1 MFISWRLLFQL
12 HVLTPPGG
20 AAMFSTRVARL
31 IAGKVG
37 YGVCC
42 FLAAVLLVVAG
53 YAHKAVADL
62 SALGDGITI
71 GGSSSVGAMNILVM
85 GLESRTNFQ
94 GQCLSSA
101 LLTAMHAGNVASCE
115 NQTVGAQDTDT
126 LILVHIFAGGHKAVG
141 FSIPRDDLVTYPKA
155 YYDGITQG
163 KIDQAYYFAY
173 VASLDETYGSSIS
186 SKERYQQ
193 ANDAGQ
199 AAEIATVESV
209 TGVHIDNYVVLNL
222 AGFFALA
229 QDFGGV
235 EVCVAPTTVN
245 GTRDANLIDQASG
258 WNAVADGYNL
268 KKGGSQYLHLAADQ
282 ALAFVRDRDSLPDTD
297 LSRTHRQQAVIDYVI
312 WQLKHENAFSDL
324 GQLTAL
330 LGDAKQWLI
339 TNSGFDLFDFATNM
353 SALTGKNLKFYTL
366 PIAGFA
372 DVELNGSMQDVN
384 DIDVGYIQQ
393 VVSKAFN
400 PPPPAT
406 GSGKSAVKKKAVPIP
421 AASTVTADVYNG
433 GSTAGL
439 AGSASQALVSLGYK
453 AGAVEDASAQS
464 QTPVTGTEVF
474 YGAGA
479 SANAAKIA
487 TDLGATAKA
496 LASLPAQHV
505 EVLLGTGSTVVP
517 AGLAPTSTSSP
528 SPSASASSSAAA
540 DNGAAGG
547 AVTVAANAKY
557 GIPCVY

>member
-1 MFISWRLLFQL
+1 
-12 HVLTPPGG
+12 
-20 AAMFSTRVARL
+20 MFSARVVRL
-31 IAGKVG
+31 VAGKVG
-37 YGVCC
+37 YGASC

-62 SALGDGITI
+62 SAVGGGITI

-115 NQTVGAQDTDT
+115 DQTVGSQDTDT
-126 LILVHIFAGGHKAVG
+126 LILVHIFAGGQKAVG

-155 YYDGITQG
+155 YYDGITTG

-173 VASLDETYGSSIS
+173 VSSLNSTYGSSMS
-186 SKERYQQ
+186 SSERYLK
-193 ANDAGQ
+193 ANQAGQ
-199 AAEIATVESV
+199 AAEIATVQAV
-209 TGVHIDNYVVLNL
+209 TGVHIDNYAVMNL
-222 AGFFALA
+222 AGFFTLA
-229 QDFGGV
+229 QDFRGI
-235 EVCVAPTTVN
+235 EVCVTPTTVN
-245 GTRDANLIDQASG
+245 GTADANLSDSASG

-268 KKGGSQYLHLAADQ
+268 KKGGPQYLHLAADQ

-312 WQLKHENAFSDL
+312 WELKHENAFSDL

-339 TNSGFDLFDFATNM
+339 VNSGFDLFDFATNM

-366 PIAGFA
+366 PISGYA

-384 DIDVGYIQQ
+384 DIDVSYIQQ
-393 VVSKAFN
+393 VVNKAFN
-400 PPPPAT
+400 PPPPVAP
-406 GSGKSAVKKKAVPIP
+406 SGKSAVKKKAAPIP
-421 AASTVTADVYNG
+421 PASTVTADVYNG

-439 AGSASQALVSLGYK
+439 AGSVSQALVSLGYK

-487 TDLGATAKA
+487 TDFGATAKV

-517 AGLAPTSTSSP
+517 ASLTPTASP
-528 SPSASASSSAAA
+528 SPSPSSSSSSSSAA

-557 GIPCVY
+557 GIPCVF

>member
-94 GQCLSSA
+94 GQCLSSG

-115 NQTVGAQDTDT
+115 DQTVGSQDTDT
-126 LILVHIFAGGHKAVG
+126 LILVHIFAGGQKAVG

-155 YYDGITQG
+155 YYEGITTG

-173 VASLDETYGSSIS
+173 VTSLDSTYGSHLS
-186 SKERYQQ
+186 SAERYLK
-193 ANDAGQ
+193 ANQAGQ
-199 AAEIATVESV
+199 AAEIATVQSV
-209 TGVHIDNYVVLNL
+209 TGVHIDNYVVMNL
-222 AGFFALA
+222 AGFFYLA
-229 QDFGGV
+229 QAFSGR
-235 EVCVAPTTVN
+235 EVGDTPTTVT
-245 GTRDANLIDQASG
+245 GVKGANLYAPGQNTSG
-258 WNAVADGYNL
+258 WDAPADDGYNL

-384 DIDVGYIQQ
+384 DIDVSYIQQ

-400 PPPPAT
+400 PPAPAA
-406 GSGKSAVKKKAVPIP
+406 SGKSTVQKKAAPIP
-421 AASTVTADVYNG
+421 AASTVTVGVYNG
-433 GSTAGL
+433 GSTSGP
-439 AGSASQALVSLGYK
+439 AGSVSQALVSLGYK
-453 AGAVEDASAQS
+453 
-464 QTPVTGTEVF
+464 P
-474 YGAGA
+474 
-479 SANAAKIA
+479 
-487 TDLGATAKA
+487 
-496 LASLPAQHV
+496 
-505 EVLLGTGSTVVP
+505 
-517 AGLAPTSTSSP
+517 
-528 SPSASASSSAAA
+528 
-540 DNGAAGG
+540 
-547 AVTVAANAKY
+547 
-557 GIPCVY
+557 

>member
-1 MFISWRLLFQL
+1 
-12 HVLTPPGG
+12 
-20 AAMFSTRVARL
+20 MFSARALRL

-37 YGVCC
+37 YTAGC

-62 SALGDGITI
+62 SAIGGGITI

-85 GLESRTNFQ
+85 GLESRTDFQ
-94 GQCLSSA
+94 GQCLSSG
-101 LLTAMHAGNVASCE
+101 LLTAMHAGNVASCKD
-115 NQTVGAQDTDT
+115 QTVGSQDTDT
-126 LILVHIFAGGHKAVG
+126 LILVHIFAGGQKAVG

-155 YYDGITQG
+155 YYDGITTG

-173 VASLDETYGSSIS
+173 VTSLNSTYGSSMS
-186 SKERYQQ
+186 SAERYLK
-193 ANDAGQ
+193 ANQAGQ
-199 AAEIATVESV
+199 AAEIATVQAV
-209 TGVHIDNYVVLNL
+209 TGVHIDNYAVMNL
-222 AGFFALA
+222 AGFYTLA
-229 QDFGGV
+229 QDFGGI
-235 EVCVAPTTVN
+235 EVCVTPTTVN
-245 GTRDANLIDQASG
+245 GTAHANLYDTASG

-268 KKGGSQYLHLAADQ
+268 KKGGAQYLHLAADQ

-366 PIAGFA
+366 PISGFA

-384 DIDVGYIQQ
+384 DINVSYIQQ

-406 GSGKSAVKKKAVPIP
+406 GSAKSTVAKKAAPIP
-421 AASTVTADVYNG
+421 AASTVTVDVYNG
-433 GSTAGL
+433 GSTSGL
-439 AGSASQALVSLGYK
+439 AGSVSQALVSLGYK
-453 AGAVEDASAQS
+453 AGAVSDASAQS

-487 TDLGATAKA
+487 TDFGATAKA
-496 LASLPAQHV
+496 LATLPAQHV

-528 SPSASASSSAAA
+528 SPSASASAAA

-547 AVTVAANAKY
+547 AITVAANARY

>member
-1 MFISWRLLFQL
+1 ML
-12 HVLTPPGG
+12 
-20 AAMFSTRVARL
+20 STRFARL

-37 YGVCC
+37 YTACC
-42 FLAAVLLVVAG
+42 FLAAMLLVVAG

-62 SALGDGITI
+62 STLGDGITI

-94 GQCLSSA
+94 GQCLSA
-101 LLTAMHAGNVASCE
+101 GLLTAMHAGNVASCE
-115 NQTVGAQDTDT
+115 DQTVGAQDTDT
-126 LILVHIFAGGHKAVG
+126 LILVHIFAGGQKAVG

-155 YYDGITQG
+155 YYDGITTG

-173 VASLDETYGSSIS
+173 VSSLDSTYGTSIS
-186 SKERYQQ
+186 SAERYLKANQAGQQ
-193 ANDAGQ
+193 AEIDTVQ
-199 AAEIATVESV
+199 AV
-209 TGVHIDNYVVLNL
+209 TGVHIDNYAVMNL
-222 AGFFALA
+222 AGFFTLA
-229 QDFGGV
+229 QDFGGI
-235 EVCVAPTTVN
+235 EVCVTPTTVN
-245 GTRDANLIDQASG
+245 GTADANLYDTASG

-339 TNSGFDLFDFATNM
+339 TNSGFDLLDFATNM

-366 PIAGFA
+366 PISGYA

-384 DIDVGYIQQ
+384 DIDVSYIQQ
-393 VVSKAFN
+393 VVNTAFN
-400 PPPPAT
+400 PPAATPAAK
-406 GSGKSAVKKKAVPIP
+406 GAVKKKAAPIP
-421 AASTVTADVYNG
+421 AASTVTVDVYNG

-439 AGSASQALVSLGYK
+439 AGSVSQALVSLGYK
-453 AGAVEDASAQS
+453 AGAVADASAQS
-464 QTPVTGTEVF
+464 QTPGTGAEVF

-479 SANAAKIA
+479 SANAGKLA
-487 TDLGATAKA
+487 TDFGGTAKA

-517 AGLAPTSTSSP
+517 AALTPTSTSTASP
-528 SPSASASSSAAA
+528 SPSASSSAAA
-540 DNGAAGG
+540 ANNGAAGG
-547 AVTVAANAKY
+547 AVTVAPNAKY
-557 GIPCVY
+557 GIPCVF

>member
-1 MFISWRLLFQL
+1 LF
-12 HVLTPPGG
+12 
-20 AAMFSTRVARL
+20 SARL
-31 IAGKVG
+31 GRIIAGKVF
-37 YGVCC
+37 YAVSC
-42 FLAAVLLVVAG
+42 FLAAVLVVVAG

-62 SALGDGITI
+62 NAIGGGITI

-94 GQCLSSA
+94 GQCLSAS
-101 LLTAMHAGNVASCE
+101 LLTAMHAGNVASCAD
-115 NQTVGAQDTDT
+115 QTVGAQDTDT
-126 LILVHIFAGGHKAVG
+126 LILVHIFAGGQRAVG

-173 VASLDETYGSSIS
+173 VTSLDSTYGSSMS
-186 SKERYQQ
+186 SKKRYQQ

-209 TGVHIDNYVVLNL
+209 TGVRINNYVVMNL

-235 EVCVAPTTVN
+235 EVCVTPTTVN
-245 GTRDANLIDQASG
+245 GTPDANLHDQASG
-258 WNAVADGYNL
+258 WNAVADGYRL

-312 WQLKHENAFSDL
+312 WQLKHENAFSDV

-330 LGDAKQWLI
+330 LSDADQYVI
-339 TNSGFDLFDFATNM
+339 TNNGFNLFDFATNM

-366 PIAGFA
+366 PVAGFA

-384 DIDVGYIQQ
+384 NIDLSYIQK
-393 VVSKAFN
+393 VVNTAFN
-400 PPPPAT
+400 PPAPAA
-406 GSGKSAVKKKAVPIP
+406 KSAAPAVKKKAAPVPP
-421 AASTVTADVYNG
+421 ASTVTVDVYNG
-433 GSTAGL
+433 GSTPGL
-439 AGSASQALVSLGYK
+439 ASAVSQALVSLGYK
-453 AGAVEDASAQS
+453 EGAIADPPAGE
-464 QTPVTGTEVF
+464 TVTSGNQVF

-487 TDLGATAKA
+487 AKIGTSASA
-496 LASLPAQHV
+496 LRSLPAGHV
-505 EVLLGTGSTVVP
+505 EVLLGTASTVVP
-517 AGLAPTSTSSP
+517 AGLSSSSSSSSSSSTSTAQST
-528 SPSASASSSAAA
+528 AAA
-540 DNGAAGG
+540 NNGDAGG
-547 AVTVAANAKY
+547 AVIVGANAKY

>member
-1 MFISWRLLFQL
+1 
-12 HVLTPPGG
+12 
-20 AAMFSTRVARL
+20 MFSSPVARL

-37 YGVCC
+37 YTVSCL
-42 FLAAVLLVVAG
+42 LAAVLVIAAG
-53 YAHKAVADL
+53 FAHKAVADL
-62 SALGDGITI
+62 NAFGDGITI

-94 GQCLSSA
+94 GQCLSER
-101 LLTAMHAGNVASCE
+101 LLVAMHAGSVASCQ
-115 NQTVGAQDTDT
+115 NQTVGSEDTDT
-126 LILVHIFAGGHKAVG
+126 LIVVHIFAGGQKAAG

-155 YYDGITQG
+155 YYDGITTG

-173 VASLDETYGSSIS
+173 VTSLNSTYGSSMS
-186 SKERYQQ
+186 SSERYLK
-193 ANDAGQ
+193 ANQAGQ

-209 TGVHIDNYVVLNL
+209 TGVHIDNYVVMNL
-222 AGFFALA
+222 AGFFYLA
-229 QDFGGV
+229 QDFGGI
-235 EVCVAPTTVN
+235 EVCVTPTTVN
-245 GTRDANLIDQASG
+245 GTADANLYDLGQINSG
-258 WNAVADGYNL
+258 WDAVADGYSL
-268 KKGGSQYLHLAADQ
+268 KKGGPQYLHLAADQ

-312 WQLKHENAFSDL
+312 WELKHENAFSDL

-339 TNSGFDLFDFATNM
+339 VNSGFDLFDFATNM

-366 PIAGFA
+366 PISGYA

-384 DIDVGYIQQ
+384 DIDVSYIQQ
-393 VVSKAFN
+393 VVNKAFN
-400 PPPPAT
+400 PPPPVAP
-406 GSGKSAVKKKAVPIP
+406 SGKSAVKKKAAPIP

-439 AGSASQALVSLGYK
+439 AGSVSQALVSLGYK

-487 TDLGATAKA
+487 TDFGATAKA

-505 EVLLGTGSTVVP
+505 EVLLGTGSSVVP
-517 AGLAPTSTSSP
+517 AALTPTSSPSSSP
-528 SPSASASSSAAA
+528 SPSPSSSSAA
-540 DNGAAGG
+540 DNGAAGS

-557 GIPCVY
+557 GIPCVF

>member
-1 MFISWRLLFQL
+1 
-12 HVLTPPGG
+12 
-20 AAMFSTRVARL
+20 MFSTRIARL

-37 YGVCC
+37 YAVSC
-42 FLAAVLLVVAG
+42 FLAALLLVVAG

-62 SALGDGITI
+62 SAVGGGITI

-115 NQTVGAQDTDT
+115 DQTVGSQDTDT
-126 LILVHIFAGGHKAVG
+126 LILVHIFAGGQKAVG

-155 YYDGITQG
+155 YYDGITTG

-173 VASLDETYGSSIS
+173 VSSLNSTYGSSMS
-186 SKERYQQ
+186 SGERYLK
-193 ANDAGQ
+193 ANQAGQ
-199 AAEIATVESV
+199 AAEIATVQAV
-209 TGVHIDNYVVLNL
+209 TGVHIDNYAVMNL
-222 AGFFALA
+222 AGFYTLA
-229 QDFGGV
+229 QDFGGI
-235 EVCVAPTTVN
+235 EVCVTPTTVN
-245 GTRDANLIDQASG
+245 GTADANLYDSQSG

-366 PIAGFA
+366 PISGYA
-372 DVELNGSMQDVN
+372 DVNLNGSMQDVN
-384 DIDVGYIQQ
+384 DVDVSYIQQ
-393 VVSKAFN
+393 VVNKAFN
-400 PPPPAT
+400 PPPPAPAP
-406 GSGKSAVKKKAVPIP
+406 GKSAAKKKAAPVP
-421 AASTVTADVYNG
+421 AASTVTVDVYNG

-439 AGSASQALVSLGYK
+439 AGSVSQALVSLGYK

-474 YGAGA
+474 YGAAA

-487 TDLGATAKA
+487 TDFGATAKA

-505 EVLLGTGSTVVP
+505 EVLLGAGSTVVP
-517 AGLAPTSTSSP
+517 AALTPTASP
-528 SPSASASSSAAA
+528 SPSPSPSSSSAA

-557 GIPCVY
+557 GIPCVF

>member
-1 MFISWRLLFQL
+1 
-12 HVLTPPGG
+12 
-20 AAMFSTRVARL
+20 MFSTRVARL

-37 YGVCC
+37 YAVSC
-42 FLAAVLLVVAG
+42 FLAALLLVVAG

-62 SALGDGITI
+62 SAIGGGITI

-115 NQTVGAQDTDT
+115 DQTVGSQDTDT
-126 LILVHIFAGGHKAVG
+126 LILVHIFAGGQKAVG

-155 YYDGITQG
+155 YYDGITTG

-173 VASLDETYGSSIS
+173 VSSLNSTYGSSMS
-186 SKERYQQ
+186 SSERYLK
-193 ANDAGQ
+193 ANQAGQ
-199 AAEIATVESV
+199 AAEIATVQAV
-209 TGVHIDNYVVLNL
+209 TGVHIDNYAVLNL
-222 AGFFALA
+222 AGFFTLA
-229 QDFGGV
+229 QDFGGI
-235 EVCVAPTTVN
+235 EVCVTPTTVN
-245 GTRDANLIDQASG
+245 GTADANLYDSPSG

-312 WQLKHENAFSDL
+312 WQLKHENAFSDI

-339 TNSGFDLFDFATNM
+339 TNSGFNLFDFATNM

-366 PIAGFA
+366 PISGYA

-384 DIDVGYIQQ
+384 DIDVSYTQQ
-393 VVSKAFN
+393 VVNKAFN
-400 PPPPAT
+400 PPPPAAP
-406 GSGKSAVKKKAVPIP
+406 SGKIAVKKKAAPIP

-439 AGSASQALVSLGYK
+439 AGSVSQALVSLGYK
-453 AGAVEDASAQS
+453 AGVAEDASAQS

-487 TDLGATAKA
+487 TDFGATAKA

-517 AGLAPTSTSSP
+517 AALTPTASPSS
-528 SPSASASSSAAA
+528 SPSASASPSSSSAA

-557 GIPCVY
+557 GIPCVF

>member
-1 MFISWRLLFQL
+1 
-12 HVLTPPGG
+12 
-20 AAMFSTRVARL
+20 MFSTRVARL
-31 IAGKVG
+31 VAGKVG
-37 YGVCC
+37 YTVSC

-85 GLESRTNFQ
+85 GLESRTDFQ
-94 GQCLSSA
+94 GNCLSSG

-115 NQTVGAQDTDT
+115 DQTVGAQDTDT
-126 LILVHIFAGGHKAVG
+126 LILVHIFAGGQKAVG
-141 FSIPRDDLVTYPKA
+141 YSIPRDDLVTYPKA
-155 YYDGITQG
+155 YYDGITTG

-173 VASLDETYGSSIS
+173 VTSLNSTYGSSMS
-186 SKERYQQ
+186 SAERYLK
-193 ANDAGQ
+193 ANQAGQ
-199 AAEIATVESV
+199 AAEIATVEAV
-209 TGVHIDNYVVLNL
+209 TGVHIDNYAVMNL
-222 AGFFALA
+222 AGFYTLA
-229 QDFGGV
+229 QDFGGI
-235 EVCVAPTTVN
+235 EVCVTPTTVN
-245 GTRDANLIDQASG
+245 GTPHANLYDTASG

-268 KKGGSQYLHLAADQ
+268 NKGGSQYLHLAADQ

-312 WQLKHENAFSDL
+312 WKLKNEGALTDL

-330 LGDAKQWLI
+330 LSDADQYVI
-339 TNSGFDLFDFATNM
+339 TNNGFKLFDFATNM

-366 PIAGFA
+366 PISGYA
-372 DVELNGSMQDVN
+372 DVDLNGSMQDVN
-384 DIDVGYIQQ
+384 DIDVSYIQQ

-400 PPPPAT
+400 PPPAAT
-406 GSGKSAVKKKAVPIP
+406 ASGKSAVKKKAAPIP
-421 AASTVTADVYNG
+421 AASTVTVDVYNG

-439 AGSASQALVSLGYK
+439 AGSVSQALVSLGYK
-453 AGAVEDASAQS
+453 AGAVNDASAQS

-487 TDLGATAKA
+487 TDFSATAKA

-517 AGLAPTSTSSP
+517 AGLTPTSTSSP
-528 SPSASASSSAAA
+528 SPAASASAAAAA

-547 AVTVAANAKY
+547 AVTVAANAKF

>member
-1 MFISWRLLFQL
+1 
-12 HVLTPPGG
+12 
-20 AAMFSTRVARL
+20 MFSARVVRL

-37 YGVCC
+37 YTVSC

-62 SALGDGITI
+62 SALGGGITI

-94 GQCLSSA
+94 GQCLSA
-101 LLTAMHAGNVASCE
+101 GLLTAMHAGNVASCE
-115 NQTVGAQDTDT
+115 NQTVGSQDTDT
-126 LILVHIFAGGHKAVG
+126 LILVHIFAGGQKAVG

-155 YYDGITQG
+155 YYDGITTG

-173 VASLDETYGSSIS
+173 VTSLNSTYGSSMS
-186 SKERYQQ
+186 STERYLK
-193 ANDAGQ
+193 ANQAGQ
-199 AAEIATVESV
+199 AAEIATVQAV
-209 TGVHIDNYVVLNL
+209 TGVHIDNYAVMNL
-222 AGFFALA
+222 AGFYTLA
-229 QDFGGV
+229 QDFGGI
-235 EVCVAPTTVN
+235 EVCVTPTTVN
-245 GTRDANLIDQASG
+245 GTARANLYDTASG

-366 PIAGFA
+366 PISGFA

-384 DIDVGYIQQ
+384 DIDVSYIQQ
-393 VVSKAFN
+393 VVNKAFN
-400 PPPPAT
+400 PPPPAAA
-406 GSGKSAVKKKAVPIP
+406 SGKSTAKKKAAPIP
-421 AASTVTADVYNG
+421 AASTVTVDVYNG
-433 GSTAGL
+433 GSTSGL
-439 AGSASQALVSLGYK
+439 AGSVSQALVSLGYK
-453 AGAVEDASAQS
+453 SGAVSDASAQS
-464 QTPVTGTEVF
+464 QTPPAGTEVF

-487 TDLGATAKA
+487 TDFSTTAKA

-517 AGLAPTSTSSP
+517 AGLTPTSTSSP
-528 SPSASASSSAAA
+528 SPSASASAAAAA

-547 AVTVAANAKY
+547 AITVAANAKF

>member
-1 MFISWRLLFQL
+1 
-12 HVLTPPGG
+12 
-20 AAMFSTRVARL
+20 MFSARVGRL
-31 IAGKVG
+31 IAGKAV
-37 YGVCC
+37 YAVSCL
-42 FLAAVLLVVAG
+42 LAAVLVVVAG
-53 YAHKAVADL
+53 FAHKTVAAFN
-62 SALGDGITI
+62 SFGDGITI

-94 GQCLSSA
+94 GQCLPES
-101 LLTAMHAGNVASCE
+101 LLVAMHAGSTAACE
-115 NQTVGAQDTDT
+115 AQAAGSGSQDTDT
-126 LILVHIFAGGHKAVG
+126 LILVHIFAGGKKAVG

-155 YYDGITQG
+155 YYDGITTG

-173 VASLDETYGSSIS
+173 ITSLNSTYGSSMS
-186 SKERYQQ
+186 SYDRYQL
-193 ANDAGQ
+193 ANQQGQ
-199 AAEIATVESV
+199 TAELDTVESV
-209 TGVHIDNYVVLNL
+209 TGVHIDNYVVMNL
-222 AGFFALA
+222 AGFFYLA

-235 EVCVAPTTVN
+235 EVCVTPTTVN
-245 GTRDANLIDQASG
+245 GTADANLYDLGQINSG

-312 WQLKHENAFSDL
+312 WELKHENAFADL
-324 GQLTAL
+324 GQLDAL
-330 LGDAKQWLI
+330 LGDAKQWLVV
-339 TNSGFDLFDFATNM
+339 NNGFNLFDFATNM
-353 SALTGKNLKFYTL
+353 SALSGSNLKFYTL
-366 PIAGFA
+366 PIAGYA
-372 DVELNGSMQDVN
+372 DINLNGSMQDVN
-384 DIDVGYIQQ
+384 DIDVSYIKQ
-393 VVSKAFN
+393 VVNKAFN
-400 PPPPAT
+400 PPPPVKP
-406 GSGKSAVKKKAVPIP
+406 SGKSAVKKAAPIP

-439 AGSASQALVSLGYK
+439 AGSVSKALVSLGYK

-487 TDLGATAKA
+487 TDFGTTAKA
-496 LASLPAQHV
+496 LTSLPAEHV

-517 AGLAPTSTSSP
+517 AALTPTAPPSSSP
-528 SPSASASSSAAA
+528 SSSPSAA

-557 GIPCVY
+557 GIPCVF

>member
-1 MFISWRLLFQL
+1 
-12 HVLTPPGG
+12 
-20 AAMFSTRVARL
+20 MFSTRVARL
-31 IAGKVG
+31 VAGKVG
-37 YGVCC
+37 YTVSC

-85 GLESRTNFQ
+85 GLESRTDFQ
-94 GQCLSSA
+94 GNCLSSG

-115 NQTVGAQDTDT
+115 DQTVGSQDTDT
-126 LILVHIFAGGHKAVG
+126 LILVHIFAGGQKAVG
-141 FSIPRDDLVTYPKA
+141 YSIPRDDLVTYPKA
-155 YYDGITQG
+155 YYDGITTG

-173 VASLDETYGSSIS
+173 VTSLNSTYGSSMS
-186 SKERYQQ
+186 SAERYLK
-193 ANDAGQ
+193 ANQAGQ
-199 AAEIATVESV
+199 AAEIATVEAV
-209 TGVHIDNYVVLNL
+209 TGVHIDNYAVMNL
-222 AGFFALA
+222 AGFYTLA
-229 QDFGGV
+229 QDFGGI
-235 EVCVAPTTVN
+235 EVCVTPTTVN
-245 GTRDANLIDQASG
+245 GTADANLYDLGQNNSG

-339 TNSGFDLFDFATNM
+339 TNSGFNLFDFATNM
-353 SALTGKNLKFYTL
+353 SALNGKNLKFYTL
-366 PIAGFA
+366 PIAGYS
-372 DVELNGSMQDVN
+372 DIELNGSMQDVN
-384 DIDVGYIQQ
+384 DIDVSYIQQ

-400 PPPPAT
+400 PPPAAT
-406 GSGKSAVKKKAVPIP
+406 ASGKSAVKKKAAPIP
-421 AASTVTADVYNG
+421 AASTVTVDVYNG

-439 AGSASQALVSLGYK
+439 AGSVSQALVSLGYK
-453 AGAVEDASAQS
+453 AGAVNDASAQS

-487 TDLGATAKA
+487 TDFSATAKA

-505 EVLLGTGSTVVP
+505 EVLLGTGATVVP
-517 AGLAPTSTSSP
+517 AGLTPTSTSSP
-528 SPSASASSSAAA
+528 SPAASASAAAAA

-547 AVTVAANAKY
+547 AVTVAANAKF

>member
-1 MFISWRLLFQL
+1 
-12 HVLTPPGG
+12 
-20 AAMFSTRVARL
+20 MFSARVARL

-37 YGVCC
+37 YTVSC
-42 FLAAVLLVVAG
+42 FLAAVLLVAAG

-62 SALGDGITI
+62 SALGGGITI

-85 GLESRTNFQ
+85 GLESRTDFQ
-94 GQCLSSA
+94 GQCLSSG

-115 NQTVGAQDTDT
+115 DQTVGSQDTDT
-126 LILVHIFAGGHKAVG
+126 LILVHIFAGGQKAVG
-141 FSIPRDDLVTYPKA
+141 YSIPRDDLVTYPKA
-155 YYDGITQG
+155 YYDGITTG

-173 VASLDETYGSSIS
+173 VTSLNSTYGSSMS
-186 SKERYQQ
+186 STERYLK
-193 ANDAGQ
+193 ANQAGQ
-199 AAEIATVESV
+199 AAEIATVQAV
-209 TGVHIDNYVVLNL
+209 TGVRIDNYAVMNL
-222 AGFFALA
+222 AGFYTLA
-229 QDFGGV
+229 QDFGGI
-235 EVCVAPTTVN
+235 EVCVTPTTVN
-245 GTRDANLIDQASG
+245 GTAHANLYDTASG

-366 PIAGFA
+366 PISGFA

-384 DIDVGYIQQ
+384 DIDVSYIQQ

-400 PPPPAT
+400 PPAPAAA
-406 GSGKSAVKKKAVPIP
+406 SGKSTAAKKAAPIP
-421 AASTVTADVYNG
+421 AASTVTVDVYNG
-433 GSTAGL
+433 GSTSGL
-439 AGSASQALVSLGYK
+439 AGSVSQALVSLGYK
-453 AGAVEDASAQS
+453 PGAVNDASAQS
-464 QTPVTGTEVF
+464 QTPAGGTEVF

-487 TDLGATAKA
+487 TDFSTTAKA
-496 LASLPAQHV
+496 LASLPAGHV

-517 AGLAPTSTSSP
+517 AGLTPTSTSSP
-528 SPSASASSSAAA
+528 SPSASASAAAAA

-547 AVTVAANAKY
+547 AVTVAANAKF